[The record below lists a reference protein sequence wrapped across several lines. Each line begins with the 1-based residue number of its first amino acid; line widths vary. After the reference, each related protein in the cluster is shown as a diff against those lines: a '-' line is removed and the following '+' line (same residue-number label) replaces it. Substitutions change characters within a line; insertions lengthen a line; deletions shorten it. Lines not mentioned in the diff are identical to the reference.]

1 MVLWVLESFHA
12 ADDEEPGDSDLDSVV
27 RSRNANCKELKTP
40 PHTILD
46 MYELLM
52 CDCHQNVQKKD
63 CLFCVSFIRG
73 HHHLLLVPL
82 TSSVLLSLGF
92 QTIRLWSA
100 KSLRCTEEYRVHG
113 EKTPIIDVDFD
124 ENKVRKSC
132 CTKISTVVASIV
144 LASQFQRIFTT
155 LCNIWFF
162 QSLLL
167 EVLWRTLFDK
177 SIFFPQMLDYNM
189 LMEADYGSSRCRG
202 MVIESH

>member
-1 MVLWVLESFHA
+1 M
-12 ADDEEPGDSDLDSVV
+12 
-27 RSRNANCKELKTP
+27 
-40 PHTILD
+40 
-46 MYELLM
+46 
-52 CDCHQNVQKKD
+52 
-63 CLFCVSFIRG
+63 
-73 HHHLLLVPL
+73 
-82 TSSVLLSLGF
+82 
-92 QTIRLWSA
+92 
-100 KSLRCTEEYRVHG
+100 
-113 EKTPIIDVDFD
+113 
-124 ENKVRKSC
+124 
-132 CTKISTVVASIV
+132 

>member
-27 RSRNANCKELKTP
+27 RSRNASCKELKTP

-46 MYELLM
+46 MYESLM

-63 CLFCVSFIRG
+63 CLFCVPFIRG

-82 TSSVLLSLGF
+82 TSSVLLSLAF

-113 EKTPIIDVDFD
+113 EKTPIIDVNFD
-124 ENKVRKSC
+124 ENKV
-132 CTKISTVVASIV
+132 
-144 LASQFQRIFTT
+144 
-155 LCNIWFF
+155 
-162 QSLLL
+162 
-167 EVLWRTLFDK
+167 
-177 SIFFPQMLDYNM
+177 
-189 LMEADYGSSRCRG
+189 
-202 MVIESH
+202 